1 MTILEQIDK
10 DKLEEEV
17 KRYNDAL
24 ERAKRIKRGEDNW
37 RYSDLDEIIPALEE
51 VFPEL
56 KGNEEERRRKQL

>member
-1 MTILEQIDK
+1 MK
-10 DKLEEEV
+10 EE

-37 RYSDLDEIIPALEE
+37 RYSDLNEIIPALEE

-56 KGNEEERRRKQL
+56 KETRKGGLEDDQ